1 MHGLETDTNVLKES
15 IICLKNDV
23 LYGYTDRKS
32 AADKFKL
39 MEEQLL
45 EINKQMEEY
54 LEKLEP
60 ADLMAKRDML
70 EGEYT
75 ENMILY
81 RNKLKI
87 AGTRI
92 YKEKYKLVKEA
103 VHISQYL
110 TNLAK
115 QIREIKKTIE
125 TNNKD
130 N

>member
-1 MHGLETDTNVLKES
+1 
-15 IICLKNDV
+15 
-23 LYGYTDRKS
+23 
-32 AADKFKL
+32 
-39 MEEQLL
+39 
-45 EINKQMEEY
+45 
-54 LEKLEP
+54 
-60 ADLMAKRDML
+60 MAKRDML